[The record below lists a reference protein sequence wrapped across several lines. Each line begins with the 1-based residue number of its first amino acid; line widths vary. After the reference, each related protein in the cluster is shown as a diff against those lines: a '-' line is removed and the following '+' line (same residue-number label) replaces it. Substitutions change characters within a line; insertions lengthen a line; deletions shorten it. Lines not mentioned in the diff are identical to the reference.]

1 MLRLTNAADAALAE
15 RLGMNPQ
22 EMAEHLM
29 RARIERAK
37 AVADMFRAI
46 GRGVKSLF
54 AGLADAR
61 RRRAAYAELNGLDDR
76 MLRDMGLSRGELW
89 SAVDGQARPAASND
103 NDTGKAAAANDD
115 MPRPA
120 FQPAVKAGA

>member
-1 MLRLTNAADAALAE
+1 MLRLNASDTALAG
-15 RLGMNPQ
+15 RMGMTPE

-37 AVADMFRAI
+37 AIADTFRAI
-46 GRGVKSLF
+46 KRGVASLF

-61 RRRAAYAELNGLDDR
+61 RRRAAYAELNSLDDR

-89 SAVDGQARPAASND
+89 SAVDGTARPAASND
-103 NDTGKAAAANDD
+103 NGKAIAANDD
-115 MPRPA
+115 APRPA
-120 FQPAVKAGA
+120 AEPALKRGA